1 MKNTKIKLNKGEV
14 IIYDF
19 GNIKIHNYDSHDQM
33 NDQVIMLE
41 KNNQIIVIESPAFY
55 DNITELES
63 YLKTLNSKISGML
76 LSYHMSG
83 ATFLKDNKKY
93 ATHSADEYGHE
104 GGGKTLI
111 DNFTKAFGQSFDN
124 NIHNV
129 TDYINDGYLTIADM
143 TLNIIPTSEA
153 FDIEIPE
160 INCLYTHML
169 GSDCHSIIAGVN
181 HANAMLETLDSYLK
195 KDYNLI
201 LTSHY
206 IPEAINAVNTKI
218 SYIKNLLN
226 IVSACSTKD
235 EMIEKV
241 KKEYSNYSGI
251 NYLEMTAGFF
261 FPNNE

>member
-1 MKNTKIKLNKGEV
+1 
-14 IIYDF
+14 
-19 GNIKIHNYDSHDQM
+19 
-33 NDQVIMLE
+33 MLE

-83 ATFLKDNKKY
+83 GTFLKDNKKY
-93 ATHSADEYGHE
+93 ATHSASEYGHE
-104 GGGKTLI
+104 GGGKALT

-129 TDYINDGYLTIADM
+129 TDYINDGSLTIADINF
-143 TLNIIPTSEA
+143 NIISTSEA

-181 HANAMLETLDSYLK
+181 HANATLETLESYLK
-195 KDYNLI
+195 KI
-201 LTSHY
+201 
-206 IPEAINAVNTKI
+206 II
-218 SYIKNLLN
+218 
-226 IVSACSTKD
+226 
-235 EMIEKV
+235 
-241 KKEYSNYSGI
+241 
-251 NYLEMTAGFF
+251 
-261 FPNNE
+261 